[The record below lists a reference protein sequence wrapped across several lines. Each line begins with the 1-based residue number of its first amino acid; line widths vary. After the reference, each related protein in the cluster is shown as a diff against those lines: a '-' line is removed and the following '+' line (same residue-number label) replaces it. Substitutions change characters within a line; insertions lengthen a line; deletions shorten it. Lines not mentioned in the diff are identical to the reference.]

1 MYIFKDVLLD
11 EEVRPI
17 HQSGLPDHT
26 TVLSLIIHTEKTD
39 YYPDKIIELDTVS
52 DYVEN
57 ISDKLITS
65 LLMGGGDFNQLI
77 YPYRDNLQ
85 ISTRINYNGKIVETR
100 YKAILL
106 NRQNDTIGAKHS
118 NMDILEIKF
127 QLVNLVYSV
136 TRLKTV
142 NGVINNTLDKILRH
156 YLDKELSSINI
167 DGRVVNPIID
177 IVPINNDRV
186 YSNVIIKD
194 NIKLIDLPLYFQQKY
209 GIYNG
214 GLGTYIYKDINGKDV
229 ISVYPVYNSLIQDD
243 KRMKLIIYLPDADEA
258 SLINKTAI
266 IRNNELQVIVTK
278 NFKYSDI
285 GDSKLFDQGA
295 GFKTVNSNQVIDRV
309 YEKKDG
315 VITSTKDAMVD
326 TQSIKNTADGLPMA
340 SHNGITD
347 NLYAVRTKFIYNNSK
362 KLQCQWNYSRP
373 DYLYPGMP
381 VEVVHYKDGIIRET
395 GVLMSAG
402 SNINNNSKV
411 STTLLNVII
420 NGKVE

>member
-1 MYIFKDVLLD
+1 M
-11 EEVRPI
+11 
-17 HQSGLPDHT
+17 
-26 TVLSLIIHTEKTD
+26 
-39 YYPDKIIELDTVS
+39 
-52 DYVEN
+52 
-57 ISDKLITS
+57 
-65 LLMGGGDFNQLI
+65 
-77 YPYRDNLQ
+77 
-85 ISTRINYNGKIVETR
+85 
-100 YKAILL
+100 
-106 NRQNDTIGAKHS
+106 
-118 NMDILEIKF
+118 
-127 QLVNLVYSV
+127 
-136 TRLKTV
+136 
-142 NGVINNTLDKILRH
+142 
-156 YLDKELSSINI
+156 
-167 DGRVVNPIID
+167 
-177 IVPINNDRV
+177 
-186 YSNVIIKD
+186 
-194 NIKLIDLPLYFQQKY
+194 
-209 GIYNG
+209 
-214 GLGTYIYKDINGKDV
+214 